1 MTHDN
6 DNSPAGD
13 LLLGA
18 KAIATFL
25 GIGQRQIY
33 RLIGEGVLPSFK
45 IAGTVSA
52 RRSTLTAWMADQ
64 EAAARAA

>member
-1 MTHDN
+1 MHDN

-18 KAIATFL
+18 PSIADYL
-25 GIGQRQIY
+25 GIKQRQVY
-33 RLIGEGVLPSFK
+33 RLIGEGALPSFK

-52 RRSTLTAWMADQ
+52 RRSTLAAWLADT